1 MFIRNS
7 SFISNSENKFRRF
20 KQILVRGLSKSY
32 NTCILF
38 IYICNKKFKCR

>member
-7 SFISNSENKFRRF
+7 SFISNSENKFRHF

-32 NTCILF
+32 NICILF
-38 IYICNKKFKCR
+38 IYMCNKKFKCR